1 MRRSKIARDGRLTTM
16 ALWLVVV
23 ATLAAAP
30 ASAQSVSPFREL
42 GAAVQEGDSVVVRAQ
57 AGNTVRGT
65 VCAVSSSVLSVR
77 IDGVAREW
85 PATDVAEVRRLGNSW
100 RNGAL
105 WGLAIGGGTA
115 AALGGYTFALC
126 ANEGGANCPQLKRQS
141 VLIPLVAG
149 VGIGLLVDALR
160 SGETVVYKQPA
171 VTVVPMVAPGSYSRP
186 RPGGSEPARHSGHE
200 VSDGRAPV
208 SLDTRA
214 RAHFLGSIQ

>member
-1 MRRSKIARDGRLTTM
+1 MRHSKIARDGRLTTM
-16 ALWLVVV
+16 ARWLMVV

-30 ASAQSVSPFREL
+30 ASAQSVGPFREL
-42 GAAVQEGDSVVVRAQ
+42 GAAVQEGDSVIVRDQ

-65 VCAVSSSVLSVR
+65 VSGVSSSVLSVR
-77 IDGVAREW
+77 VNGVAREW
-85 PATDVAEVRRLGNSW
+85 PATDVAEVRRRGDSW

-126 ANEGGANCPQLKRQS
+126 GNVGGADCSRLKRQS
-141 VLIPLVAG
+141 VLLPLAAG

-171 VTVVPMVAPGSYSRP
+171 VTVVPMVAPGSYAVTAAWR
-186 RPGGSEPARHSGHE
+186 
-200 VSDGRAPV
+200 
-208 SLDTRA
+208 
-214 RAHFLGSIQ
+214 F

>member
-23 ATLAAAP
+23 ATLADAP
-30 ASAQSVSPFREL
+30 ASAQSVSFREL
-42 GAAVQEGDSVVVRAQ
+42 GAAVKEGDSVVVRDL

-65 VCAVSSSVLSVR
+65 VSGVSSSVLSVR
-77 IDGVAREW
+77 VNGVAREW
-85 PATDVAEVRRLGNSW
+85 PATDVAEVRRRGDSW

-115 AALGGYTFALC
+115 VVLGGYTFALC
-126 ANEGGANCPQLKRQS
+126 ANEGGADCPQLKTQS

-149 VGIGLLVDALR
+149 VGIGLLVDALK

-171 VTVVPMVAPGSYSRP
+171 VTVVPMVAPGSYAVTAAWR
-186 RPGGSEPARHSGHE
+186 
-200 VSDGRAPV
+200 
-208 SLDTRA
+208 
-214 RAHFLGSIQ
+214 F